1 MGFQARPFLKLDGE
15 LQEGDRA
22 VPDNEEGRRGVE
34 VDDAEAE
41 EAKSYLSMENIIVDD
56 ESDMSPSD
64 ASDRAREEDLPLSG
78 LSSENV
84 IIHPENV
91 LENAFRKLTT
101 VGSATALVG
110 IRN

>member
-1 MGFQARPFLKLDGE
+1 MENCKKEIEQYLTMKK
-15 LQEGDRA
+15 
-22 VPDNEEGRRGVE
+22 
-34 VDDAEAE
+34 DAEE
-41 EAKSYLSMENIIVDD
+41 SKQMMRKLKKSKSYLSMENIIVDD